1 MFSTTDGGVNW
12 KKFDARLKENEEISF
27 SSSGFS
33 TDRKTGFFVGNRGS
47 VFSTTDGGVNWKKFD
62 ARLKEYEE
70 IVLLSFDLST
80 DRTTGFFVGDR
91 GSVFST
97 TDGGVN
103 WKKFDARLKE
113 NEEISS
119 SFSTNGKTGFI
130 VGDEGS
136 VLLSTDSGVNWI
148 KFDAGL
154 KEDEVI
160 WVSPFS
166 FSTDGKTGIIVGD
179 RGSVFSTTDGGVNW
193 IKFDAGLKEDEI
205 IMFLSFSLSTDRKTG
220 IIVGDRGSVFPTT
233 DGGVNWK
240 KIDAKLKDRE
250 RVKYSFFS
258 TDQTVGIIVGSFGSV
273 NVTWNHGMD
282 WGYTDISE
290 FETNSL
296 ELRDFIFCKDQMDS
310 YAVLAFHSAGN
321 LYQLKS
327 YDEFAEWK
335 NESISQWETMFQEAG
350 EPIQSSIFFQDLR
363 SSIKESKQIADNLI
377 KTDIHSENVENKD
390 KFDKSIIPFDSLTVN
405 RIVTLTLLFFLAR
418 TLFQYAGYYLRLASF
433 FDSRSDALLLAED
446 FSADKSKN
454 FDDLV
459 YALGPDILKFG
470 STPKNTVANFRS
482 VTK

>member
-1 MFSTTDGGVNW
+1 M
-12 KKFDARLKENEEISF
+12 
-27 SSSGFS
+27 
-33 TDRKTGFFVGNRGS
+33 
-47 VFSTTDGGVNWKKFD
+47 
-62 ARLKEYEE
+62 
-70 IVLLSFDLST
+70 
-80 DRTTGFFVGDR
+80 
-91 GSVFST
+91 
-97 TDGGVN
+97 
-103 WKKFDARLKE
+103 
-113 NEEISS
+113 
-119 SFSTNGKTGFI
+119 
-130 VGDEGS
+130 
-136 VLLSTDSGVNWI
+136 
-148 KFDAGL
+148 
-154 KEDEVI
+154 
-160 WVSPFS
+160 
-166 FSTDGKTGIIVGD
+166 
-179 RGSVFSTTDGGVNW
+179 
-193 IKFDAGLKEDEI
+193 
-205 IMFLSFSLSTDRKTG
+205 
-220 IIVGDRGSVFPTT
+220 
-233 DGGVNWK
+233 NWK

-250 RVKYSFFS
+250 RAKDLIFS

-290 FETNSL
+290 FETNSP
-296 ELRDFIFCKDQMDS
+296 ELRDVIFCQDQMDS
-310 YAVLAFHSAGN
+310 YTVLAFHFAGN

-418 TLFQYAGYYLRLASF
+418 ALFQYAGYYLRLASF
-433 FDSRSDALLLAED
+433 FNSRSDALLLAED
-446 FSADKSKN
+446 FAAKKSNN